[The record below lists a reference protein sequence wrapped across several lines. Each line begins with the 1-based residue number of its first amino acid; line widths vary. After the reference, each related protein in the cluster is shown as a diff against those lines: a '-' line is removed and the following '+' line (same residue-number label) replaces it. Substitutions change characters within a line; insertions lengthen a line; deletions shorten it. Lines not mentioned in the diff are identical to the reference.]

1 MTEFQEHVLNDGHV
15 CMNCL
20 GRIRRDAMRP
30 VRYRNADVDADQNRV
45 QDDGVYVARYTERL
59 PWRTT
64 REDVPDEPV
73 MDAGT
78 TFCECGVS
86 GAYTRIWDD
95 DDVDAAQLRDLLKN
109 LHATLTAKGF
119 DADARQLARRA
130 DELYHQL
137 PPAGV
142 PGRGIGPHRE
152 GAPTTINE
160 VLAGAVEAAL
170 PNDEAARQEVPA

>member
-1 MTEFQEHVLNDGHV
+1 MTREYDSGYERNKTTTEIGYGPADSVSQVKGVFCDECGLESAHE
-15 CMNCL
+15 
-20 GRIRRDAMRP
+20 RIWDD
-30 VRYRNADVDADQNRV
+30 ADVDA
-45 QDDGVYVARYTERL
+45 AH
-59 PWRTT
+59 
-64 REDVPDEPV
+64 
-73 MDAGT
+73 
-78 TFCECGVS
+78 
-86 GAYTRIWDD
+86 
-95 DDVDAAQLRDLLKN
+95 LRDLLKN

-170 PNDEAARQEVPA
+170 PNDKAARQEVPA